1 MFIAHRGKVTNL
13 SKENTLEAFIE
24 AINDPKYL
32 GFELDIRTTK
42 DKRFVCIHDFFW
54 KNMEHSVVI
63 IRKICKTPKNYPR
76 KAGKPSKQPII

>member
-13 SKENTLEAFIE
+13 SKENTLEAFID

-42 DKRFVCIHDFFW
+42 DKRFVFS
-54 KNMEHSVVI
+54 NNLLQ
-63 IRKICKTPKNYPR
+63 RLPKEYACYLR
-76 KAGKPSKQPII
+76 

>member
-42 DKRFVCIHDFFW
+42 DKRFVCIFTIEGFTSIFLNDSAFLAT
-54 KNMEHSVVI
+54 SQLALISSI
-63 IRKICKTPKNYPR
+63 I
-76 KAGKPSKQPII
+76 